1 MTIISSVQGLEILDS
16 RGFPTVLVRVV
27 LSDGTIAVA
36 AVPSGASTGAFEAIE
51 RRDADPTFF
60 KGKGVQGVVASVN
73 TEINQALQ
81 GKTPFDQ
88 SAIDL
93 ALIALDGTENKSRL
107 GANALLGTS
116 LAIARAAAAS
126 QGVELFRY
134 LGGCGP
140 VIMPCPMFNILNGGA
155 HAENSIDFQEFMIR
169 PHGASCFAESLRW
182 GAEIYQTLRSLLKSE
197 GLNVSVGDEGGF
209 APDLSS
215 DEQALELLVEAISQ
229 AGYTPGKQVSIAL
242 DCAASELY
250 DEETSC
256 YIEKKHRA
264 RNQSYKSR
272 TTEEQIAYL
281 KELTE
286 NYPIDS
292 IEDGLADVQDWEGW
306 QKMQEVLGGSIQIV
320 GDDLFVTNST
330 FLERGITEQSAN
342 AILIKLNQIGTLT
355 ETIQTIQRARRAGWR
370 TVVSHRS
377 GETEDTFISDLS
389 VAMGC
394 GQIKTGAP
402 CRSERTAKYN
412 RLLYIE
418 AFEAE
423 NSLFLDTNRE
433 QLLS

>member
-1 MTIISSVQGLEILDS
+1 MTVISSVQALEILDS
-16 RGFPTVLVRVV
+16 RGFPTVLVRAL
-27 LSDGTIAVA
+27 LSDGTVA
-36 AVPSGASTGAFEAIE
+36 SASVPSGASTGAFEAIE
-51 RRDADPTFF
+51 RRDEDPSFY
-60 KGKGVQGVVASVN
+60 KGKGVQGVVSSVN
-73 TEINQALQ
+73 SEINQALQ
-81 GKTPFDQ
+81 GKDPFDQ

-116 LAIARAAAAS
+116 LAIARAAASS
-126 QGVELFRY
+126 QNTPLFRY

-140 VIMPCPMFNILNGGA
+140 IIMPCPMFNILNGGA
-155 HAENSIDFQEFMIR
+155 HAENSVDFQEFMVR
-169 PHGASCFAESLRW
+169 PHGASCFAESVQW
-182 GAEIYQTLRSLLKSE
+182 GSEIYHTLRSLLKNE
-197 GLNVSVGDEGGF
+197 GLGVSVGDEGGF
-209 APDLSS
+209 APDLAS

-229 AGYTPGKQVSIAL
+229 AGFTPGKDVSIAL

-250 DEETSC
+250 DEESQC

-264 RNQSYKSR
+264 RNLPFKARSSD
-272 TTEEQIAYL
+272 EQIAYL
-281 KELTE
+281 KELIE
-286 NYPIDS
+286 RYPIDS
-292 IEDGLADVQDWEGW
+292 IEDGLTDVQDWEGW
-306 QKMQEVLGGSIQIV
+306 QKMQQELGGSIQIV
-320 GDDLFVTNST
+320 GDDLFVTNPT
-330 FLERGITEQSAN
+330 FLERGVAEKSAN

-377 GETEDTFISDLS
+377 GETEDTFISDLC
-389 VAMGC
+389 VALGC

-423 NSLFLDTNRE
+423 NSLFLDTNKER
-433 QLLS
+433 LS